1 MVEAQRICLV
11 SHQYPVVGSVIQ
23 LYFTAKSESFETP
36 ATESFGGPLRP
47 ENFAVIDLAEF
58 SAPEGWVFTPCETV
72 SGVPF
77 WGKRTPPAPPPIT
90 FRMNGQ
96 TAVYQ
101 VSGTTSAWTVTFEKL
116 DPSSGRPELP
126 GFPAEV
132 PLFELPYENWYK
144 NWDGQKAPAILTCA
158 PRSAEA
164 AAAVCNWARKNGYQ
178 VRARGAM
185 HNWSPLTL
193 PTTPIDRAKVLLVDL
208 TKSLWEPTFLPASG
222 GLPNRVKVG
231 AGATMLQLLQFLE
244 AQPGGKGAAP
254 GYSFPH
260 TPGPGGLT
268 VGGVLAI
275 NGHGTAVRT
284 LPHEDLPASYGSIS
298 NQVLAF
304 TAICTDPSSPDPD
317 EYRVRSF
324 NRGEPDA
331 KALLVSLGR
340 TLIVDATL
348 QVVDNYNL
356 RCESRTDVPSATLFA
371 APTPAQP
378 VPANSFADFLNR
390 AGRIEVLWFPYGE
403 KPPVST
409 PPFSMDPVHPWLH
422 LWTMSP
428 AQPRGSTAVAQPYN
442 YPFADHPPELLLK
455 MLPDLLKIPGSTPLF
470 GYWAARTTADA
481 LKDDKSRDIWGPSKN
496 TLLYIQG
503 TTMRVTA
510 NGYAIHLKRS
520 DVQQAVADLAPKFLS
535 MLDDYAGRGQYPINS
550 AVEIRVTG
558 LDDPTEVGIS
568 PTPSSPVL
576 SALGTDATDRQNGW
590 DVALWFDVL
599 TIPGTPHA
607 NEFYQDL
614 ERWIVER
621 FSGSAGRTMPEWSK
635 GWAYTADKGPWTDT
649 GFLRHVRNLLTAGRE
664 AGENW
669 EYLRTTLAKY
679 DKSHLFS
686 SPFLDELFQQA

>member
-1 MVEAQRICLV
+1 MVEAQRIRMESPWTVEL
-11 SHQYPVVGSVIQ
+11 H
-23 LYFTAKSESFETP
+23 FTARSQSFETP
-36 ATESFGGPLRP
+36 ATASFGGPFH
-47 ENFAVIDLAEF
+47 ESSMVIDLAEF
-58 SAPEGWVFTPCETV
+58 PIPEGLVFTPCETV
-72 SGVPF
+72 HGVPF
-77 WGKRTPPAPPPIT
+77 WGERKPPAPPPIT

-101 VSGTTSAWTVTFEKL
+101 VSGTTSAWTVTYQKL
-116 DPSSGRPELP
+116 DPPSGQPALA
-126 GFPAEV
+126 GFPADL

-144 NWDGQKAPAILTCA
+144 SGDGRKGPAILTCA
-158 PRSAEA
+158 PQSPEA
-164 AAAVCNWARKNGYQ
+164 AAAVCNWARKSGYQ

-193 PTTPIDRAKVLLVDL
+193 PTTPIDGAKVLLVDL
-208 TKSLWEPTFLPASG
+208 TKSMWKPTFLPASG
-222 GLPNRVKVG
+222 GLPNRVQVG

-268 VGGVLAI
+268 LGGVLAI

-304 TAICTDPSSPDPD
+304 TAICTDPSSSDPD

-324 NRGEPDA
+324 HRGEPDA

-356 RCESRTDVPSATLFA
+356 RCESRTDVSSAALFA
-371 APTPAQP
+371 APTPAQR

-390 AGRIEVLWFPYGE
+390 SGRIEVLWFPYGE
-403 KPPVST
+403 KPPS
-409 PPFSMDPVHPWLH
+409 FMDPVHPWLH

-428 AQPRGSTAVAQPYN
+428 AQPPGSTAVAQPYN
-442 YPFADHPPELLLK
+442 YPFADHPPELLLT

-470 GYWAARTTADA
+470 GYYAAKTTAEA
-481 LKDDKSRDIWGPSKN
+481 LKDNKSRDIWGPSKN

-503 TTMRVTA
+503 TTMRVVA

-520 DVQQAVADLAPKFLS
+520 DVQQAVAELAQKFLS
-535 MLDDYAGRGQYPINS
+535 LLEDYARRGQYPINS

-558 LDDPTEVGIS
+558 LDDPTEVRIS
-568 PTPSSPVL
+568 PTPSSPLL
-576 SALGTDATDRQNGW
+576 SALGMDATDRQNGW

-614 ERWIVER
+614 ERWILDR
-621 FSGSAGRTMPEWSK
+621 FSGSTGRTMPEWSK
-635 GWAYTADKGPWTDT
+635 GWAYTADKGAWTDA
-649 GFLRHVRNLLTAGRE
+649 GFARHVRSLLTAGRE

-669 EYLRTTLAKY
+669 EYLLTTLAKY

-686 SPFLDELFQQA
+686 SPFLDELFHPAG